1 MPHEYDRDQKTC
13 ISLGVKVKAIAIA
26 LTVGLVALAAYSY
39 RLTQQLHEERAHSTT
54 LTTRLA
60 AVTAGNPDAAAADQA
75 IKKFDASRSV
85 PFSGA
90 CKATFAQEAA
100 KPVTE
105 VASAAFPSAAASL
118 QGMQARLRDPAE
130 RAKLKEEQIAMA
142 KAMKTDVAEALGMD
156 AATYERFQEFLA
168 EQYLQNMERAN
179 PNDLGPLEGD
189 RDINDRIAAE
199 FGSDV
204 AARFKSYND
213 NEVGNIQMK
222 DVLGPFAEADVALSK
237 TQRQQLSQAFTTAI
251 KTEPSAPFTGAPENM
266 KEMADYQKQ
275 YLASAERQNQRIVA
289 DAQNFLSAS
298 QISVLKKYLEQQI
311 AQQRAGGDSMRSNP
325 EAATL
330 VSSRP

>member
-1 MPHEYDRDQKTC
+1 MPHEYDGDSKTC
-13 ISLGVKVKAIAIA
+13 ISWGVEVKAIAIA
-26 LTVGLVALAAYSY
+26 LTAGLLALAAYSY
-39 RLTQQLHEERAHSTT
+39 RLTQQLQEERAHSTT

-60 AVTAGNPDAAAADQA
+60 VVTAGNPDAAAADQA
-75 IKKFDASRSV
+75 IKNDASRSV

-90 CKATFAQEAA
+90 GKATFAQEAA

-130 RAKLKEEQIAMA
+130 RAKLKEQQIAMA
-142 KAMKTDVAEALGMD
+142 KAMKTDVAEALYMD

-179 PNDLGPLEGD
+179 PNDLGPPEGD

-222 DVLGPFAEADVALSK
+222 DVLGPFAEADVPLSK

-266 KEMADYQKQ
+266 KEMADYQEQ
-275 YLASAERQNQRIVA
+275 YLASAERQNQRVLA

-298 QISVLKKYLEQQI
+298 QISVLKKHLEQQI
-311 AQQRAGGDSMRSNP
+311 AQQRAGSDSMRSNP

-330 VSSRP
+330 VSSGP